1 MKWVKEGILVRMV
14 NKNISEGGLYGKEL
28 EITTVLDEYTFE
40 AQLHGETK

>member
-1 MKWVKEGILVRMV
+1 MKEGILVRMV
-14 NKNISEGGLYGKEL
+14 NKNISEGGFYGKEL